1 MKTDF
6 VPAIIMLL
14 AGLVD
19 SVISIYYK
27 QDLYSFSKR
36 LLLVLVIFYILGY
49 IVKIILD
56 INFPDE
62 KKKKEASNEESEE
75 SVDSEEGEESD
86 IENIETNEET
96 EEDNTE
102 E

>member
-1 MKTDF
+1 MKTNF

-19 SVISIYYK
+19 SVISTYYQ

-62 KKKKEASNEESEE
+62 KKKKDASDEETEE